1 MATVYKIL
9 GQQCPT
15 NTNETTLY
23 TVPSATSAVISSL
36 TISNITGTDA
46 NATVN
51 IKQGGAAASDANT
64 LMKTVEVSPNS
75 VNSFTL
81 GMTLAATDVISV
93 TTGTN
98 SALTFQLFGSEI
110 S

>member
-1 MATVYKIL
+1 MPTVYKIL
-9 GQQCPT
+9 GQQCPS

-23 TVPSATSAVISSL
+23 TVPSATSTVVSSL
-36 TISNITGTDA
+36 TISNITSTAA

-51 IKQGGAAASDANT
+51 IQQGGAAASNANT
-64 LMKTVEVSPNS
+64 LMKTVSISANS
-75 VNSFTL
+75 INSFTL
-81 GMTLAATDVISV
+81 GITLAATDVISV
-93 TTGTN
+93 TSGTN

>member
-9 GQQCPT
+9 GQQCPSD
-15 NTNETTLY
+15 TNETTLY
-23 TVPSATSAVISSL
+23 TVPASTSTVVSSL
-36 TISNITGTDA
+36 TISNITSTAA

-51 IKQGGAAASDANT
+51 IKQGGAAASNANT
-64 LMKTVEVSPNS
+64 LMKTVEISANS

-98 SALTFQLFGSEI
+98 SSLTFQLFGSEI